1 MPDIDNRDFEWMD
14 TKPPSDTIFSPLNP
28 RIPRVAA
35 TTHDTALA
43 TDGLDTSA
51 QSFEIGKA
59 SLW

>member
-1 MPDIDNRDFEWMD
+1 MD
-14 TKPPSDTIFSPLNP
+14 TKPPSETIFSPLNP

-51 QSFEIGKA
+51 QSFQIGKA